1 MSSLPIICK
10 ITPWFLL
17 RIGGI
22 TALLAIFAVAFY
34 IDGTKKYKE
43 KNWEYYAYQP
53 FKLAGE
59 KYNELIQNDNITT
72 QEWKTWIDSQPP
84 VWPKEGYAVISE
96 QADLNAK
103 WPTILYQLAD
113 NTNQTYQKIP
123 AWKLWETYSADYP
136 FQASHEPDHA
146 YTQKQIET
154 QITCFYVCLV
164 LVALG
169 IIATLILSK
178 QTLSINANGDLTF
191 AHLTIPQEQWLE
203 LHDQKWATKGIAYL
217 HYINTHKKTKKLR
230 IDGFIYGGFDD
241 TKQVSCENLVSYIQ
255 KNIKK
260 NKK

>member
-17 RIGGI
+17 RIGAI
-22 TALLAIFAVAFY
+22 TVLLAIFAVAFY

-43 KNWEYYAYQP
+43 KNWEYYSYQP
-53 FKLAGE
+53 FKIAGE
-59 KYNELIQNDNITT
+59 KYNELIQNNNLTK
-72 QEWKTWIDSQPP
+72 ESWKAWIDAQEP
-84 VWPKEGYAVISE
+84 VWPEEGYAVISE

-113 NTNQTYQKIP
+113 NPNQTYQKIP

-146 YTQKQIET
+146 YTLKQIEM
-154 QITCFYVCLV
+154 QIICFYACLV

-169 IIATLILSK
+169 IIITLFLSK
-178 QTLSINANGDLTF
+178 QTLRITENGDLAF
-191 AHLTIPQEQWLE
+191 MHLTIPQEQWVE
-203 LHDQKWATKGIAYL
+203 LQDQKWETKGIAYL
-217 HYINTHKKTKKLR
+217 HYLNANHKAKKLR
-230 IDGFIYGGFDD
+230 LDGFVYGGFDD
-241 TKQVSCENLVSYIQ
+241 SKQVSSENLVNYIK
-255 KNIKK
+255 KNMKK